1 MAIVLVILAAIFVG
15 ALGLHGYKQY
25 KVRQERRISEN
36 EYNVAV
42 TIWEFASRI
51 KSQIEDAIRKGE
63 GVLNFTNIT
72 IPSSE
77 GYKLTFELI
86 GTYFRVYAV
95 PLQHARTGCLSF
107 LIDNTLTVR
116 AADHAGECATA
127 EDAEYKGEP
136 DS

>member
-42 TIWEFASRI
+42 TIWEFASRT
-51 KSQIEDAIRKGE
+51 KSQIDDALRQGE

-95 PLQHARTGCLSF
+95 PIRHARTGCLSF
-107 LIDNTLTVR
+107 LTDNTLTVR
-116 AADHAGECATA
+116 AADHAGERATT
-127 EDAEYKGEP
+127 EDAEYKGDP
-136 DS
+136 AA

>member
-1 MAIVLVILAAIFVG
+1 MAIILVILAAIFVG
-15 ALGLHGYKQY
+15 ALGLHGYRQY

-42 TIWEFASRI
+42 AIWEFASRI
-51 KSQIEDAIRKGE
+51 KSQIEDALRKGE

-77 GYKLTFELI
+77 GYELTFELI

-95 PLQHARTGCLSF
+95 PTRYARTGGLSF

-116 AADHAGECATA
+116 AADHAGEPATT
-127 EDAEYKGEP
+127 EDAEYKGDLE
-136 DS
+136 S